1 MRTYY
6 HPLLFICILFS
17 LQSCSSIGL
26 LSDDSSL
33 FPREINDFSDF
44 IGVWFYLQI
53 SILLVGLL
61 LGLFLGETGSNIST
75 ILHFIWIISY
85 RDYGF
90 WTVFGLMV
98 FLQVVLMVTIPFLIG
113 IFRRKE

>member
-33 FPREINDFSDF
+33 FPSEINDFSDF